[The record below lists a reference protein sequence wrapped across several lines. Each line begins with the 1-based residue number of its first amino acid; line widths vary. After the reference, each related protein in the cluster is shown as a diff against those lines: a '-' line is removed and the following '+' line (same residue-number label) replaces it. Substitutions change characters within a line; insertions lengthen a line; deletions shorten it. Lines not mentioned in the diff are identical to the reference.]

1 VSRAISLSALVLVAV
16 ALVPL
21 SSALAKKP
29 AKPKGCDGLAATIVG
44 TNGDDSLVGTP
55 GNDVIVG
62 LGGDDTITGGL
73 GDDVI
78 CGGSGDDI
86 LSGQGDDDRLFGQ
99 SGDDFLDGGEGGC
112 CNPVTNTGDDFLRG
126 GPGRDELHTSDF
138 PTLGNTL
145 HGDQGR
151 DRLFVWSGGWAYG
164 DNGKDVIRQF
174 TGNAYLDGGKG
185 NDDILDWNDGGAQN
199 ETLTLVGG
207 NGADTL
213 ASEDTTS
220 TSHMDGGRGPDSCTG
235 GDTTTNCES

>member
-1 VSRAISLSALVLVAV
+1 MRRAFFLSALMLIAV

-21 SSALAKKP
+21 TAATAKKP
-29 AKPKGCDGLAATIVG
+29 AKAKGCDGLAATIVG
-44 TNGDDSLVGTP
+44 TNGDDTLMGTP

-62 LGGDDTITGGL
+62 LGGDDTISGGL

-78 CGGSGDDI
+78 CGGSGDDA

-99 SGDDFLDGGEGGC
+99 SGDDHLDGGEGGC

-138 PTLGNTL
+138 PTAGNTL

-185 NDDILDWNDGGAQN
+185 NDDILDWDDGGAQN

-213 ASEDTTS
+213 ASEDNTS
-220 TSHMDGGRGPDSCTG
+220 TSHMDGGRGPDGCTG